1 MLIFSDP
8 YYLLLLAL
16 IPLLAFRYA
25 RMQIKTSGAVKFSNL
40 LVLNRL
46 KPSPKQKLRHALFAF
61 RMIALG
67 LVIAGLARPQS
78 SFNEEEIL
86 TEGIDIILSLDVSSS
101 MKAEDFKPVNRLGA
115 AKMVAKAFIEG
126 RTNDRIGMVVFA
138 GRSYTQCP
146 LTLDYGILVSF
157 LDKIQIGMIEDG
169 TAIGMAIANCINRL
183 RDSKAESKVV
193 ILLTDGRNNRGELDP
208 ITASQIA
215 NTMDVKIYTVGM
227 GKIGQAMYPVE
238 DPIFGKRYVPM
249 QVEID
254 EDILTT
260 IAQNTGGKY
269 FRATNEKKLE
279 EIFDEID
286 EMEKTRIEVKEY
298 TRYAELFHWFVIPA
312 FILFMI
318 EILLANTYFRK
329 IP

>member
-1 MLIFSDP
+1 MIVFSDP
-8 YYLLLLAL
+8 YYLLLLAF
-16 IPLLAFRYA
+16 IPVLAFRYV
-25 RMQIKTSGAVKFSNL
+25 RMQIKTAGSVKFSNL
-40 LVLNRL
+40 LVLHRL
-46 KPSPKQKLRHALFAF
+46 KASPKPKLRHALFAF
-61 RMIALG
+61 RMLAVG
-67 LVIAGLARPQS
+67 FVIAGLARPQS

-101 MKAEDFKPVNRLGA
+101 MLAEDFKPVNRLGA
-115 AKMVAKAFIEG
+115 AKKVAKDFIEG

-157 LDKIQIGMIEDG
+157 LDKIQIGMIDDG
-169 TAIGMAIANCINRL
+169 TAIGMSIANCINRL

-215 NTMDVKIYTVGM
+215 STMDVKIYTVGM

-279 EIFDEID
+279 EIFNEID
-286 EMEKTRIEVKEY
+286 EMEKTKIEVKEY

-312 FILFMI
+312 LILFMI